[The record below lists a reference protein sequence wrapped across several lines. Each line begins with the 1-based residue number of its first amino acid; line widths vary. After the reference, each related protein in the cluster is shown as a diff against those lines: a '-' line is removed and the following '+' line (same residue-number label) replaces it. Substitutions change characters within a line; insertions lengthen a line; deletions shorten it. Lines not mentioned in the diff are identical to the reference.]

1 MASILGL
8 SAEITEMVLRNL
20 PPRDLLSLRQTC
32 TELCARIAPRF
43 ARHYFQTRY
52 VMLER
57 RSLDTLVEISKH
69 RTLGPAITTLEI
81 CVYHFLPL
89 EELPRIKPP
98 YSEFEEMIQTISP
111 SQYEELMASEHG
123 DTEFRARTS
132 FLRSSSPNHHNDNNH
147 HLGQLRREAY
157 LTHLADQDQVVG
169 TDYAIEC
176 LKQAMGNLHHCK
188 NVIID
193 DDNRAW
199 GLRSLKQSIGVFP
212 QRTLTSASTRS
223 IHLIRY
229 ILCAVLT
236 ALAASKLE
244 IADLDISIGCSMENG
259 NRISPYML
267 PTLLPSPI
275 TSLRQLHIVLD
286 PTVTNVDSRLPWGS
300 GLVRFLRLFP
310 ELSQFSLDFEYRD
323 EQDRFSGVAAMLHIP
338 KLEVLVLSMIDCRGE
353 ELTDLILYHRR
364 TIREIRLNNI
374 NLTDGPQSWP
384 SLVNDIRDQLSIS
397 YFSMDSC
404 TAGYID
410 MHEERVEARS
420 TQGLIAIIDTLSTK
434 TNQ

>member
-1 MASILGL
+1 MVHCYRSGL
-8 SAEITEMVLRNL
+8 AAAN
-20 PPRDLLSLRQTC
+20 RDDVKDFDLV
-32 TELCARIAPRF
+32 AI
-43 ARHYFQTRY
+43 YG
-52 VMLER
+52 ER
-57 RSLDTLVEISKH
+57 DFK
-69 RTLGPAITTLEI
+69 RTF
-81 CVYHFLPL
+81 H
-89 EELPRIKPP
+89 
-98 YSEFEEMIQTISP
+98 
-111 SQYEELMASEHG
+111 
-123 DTEFRARTS
+123 TS

-176 LKQAMGNLHHCK
+176 LKQAMGGLHHCK

-212 QRTLTSASTRS
+212 QRTLTSTSTRS

-229 ILCAVLT
+229 MLSAVLT

-275 TSLRQLHIVLD
+275 TSLRHLHIVLD
-286 PTVTNVDSRLPWGS
+286 PIVTNVDGRLPWGS

-323 EQDRFSGVAAMLHIP
+323 EQNRLSGVASMLHIP
-338 KLEVLVLSMIDCRGE
+338 KLEVLVLSMIDCCGE
-353 ELTDLILYHRR
+353 DLTDLILYHRR
-364 TIREIRLNNI
+364 TIREITLNNI
-374 NLTDGPQSWP
+374 NLTDGPKSWP
-384 SLVNDIRDQLSIS
+384 SLVNDIRDHLRIS

-404 TAGYID
+404 TAGYIA

-420 TQGLIAIIDTLSTK
+420 TQGLTAIIDTLSTK
-434 TNQ
+434 ANQ